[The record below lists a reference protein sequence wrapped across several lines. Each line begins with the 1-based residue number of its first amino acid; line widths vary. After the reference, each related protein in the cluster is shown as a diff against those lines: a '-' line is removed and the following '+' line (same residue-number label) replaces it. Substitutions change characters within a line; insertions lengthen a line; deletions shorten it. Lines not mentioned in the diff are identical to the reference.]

1 MIVDADTKLR
11 RRAVG
16 TVRFIGE
23 LYKIDMLT
31 GKIMRSC
38 MNLLLD
44 VDVISEETLEC
55 LCKLLT
61 TVGEKMELKDAHKE
75 DLGDYFKRLHEI
87 QHKKSLKTSSRI
99 RFMIQDVID
108 LRRNRWQPRRQDFVQ
123 KTIQQIQREAD
134 NEQLNIQLMNYQ
146 PRGGGGKD
154 VSSQKP
160 LEVGKFY
167 NSPSQ
172 F

>member
-1 MIVDADTKLR
+1 MVFQALLVEAETKLR

-75 DLGDYFKRLHEI
+75 VRMTF
-87 QHKKSLKTSSRI
+87 
-99 RFMIQDVID
+99 
-108 LRRNRWQPRRQDFVQ
+108 
-123 KTIQQIQREAD
+123 
-134 NEQLNIQLMNYQ
+134 
-146 PRGGGGKD
+146 
-154 VSSQKP
+154 
-160 LEVGKFY
+160 
-167 NSPSQ
+167 
-172 F
+172 